1 MFEGVLPAIITPF
14 KRNPAM
20 SLDIPGLE
28 KNIEFLLSRGIH
40 GIVPCGSTGE
50 SATLT
55 FEEHEKVIKVT
66 VDKVNGEIPVLAGT
80 GSNNTAEAIRLTK
93 AAKDIGADG
102 VLAISP
108 YYNKPNR
115 AGLIK
120 HYHKLA
126 DLDIPVIVYNVPSR
140 TGQNLEPDLI
150 AELAKHPNIWGVK
163 EASGN
168 IGQISRIIEET
179 QDDDFIVISGDD
191 NITLPIM
198 ALGGAGVISVAA
210 NIDPK
215 RMVEMYEAILLG
227 DYQKALV
234 LNFALSPLFRSMF
247 IDTNPIPVKKAVELM
262 GLAGGPVRL
271 PLSDLDAKKTEELR
285 KVIAALP
292 KETAKKAPAA
302 KRPVKAAKKAA
313 PKKTVVKTAP
323 QKKAMPKRSAPKKKP
338 VAKRTR

>member
-14 KRNPAM
+14 KRNPSM

-28 KNIEFLLSRGIH
+28 KNIGFLLSCGIH

-66 VDKVNGEIPVLAGT
+66 VDKINGKIPVIAGT
-80 GSNNTAEAIRLTK
+80 GSNNTAEAIQLTK

-102 VLAISP
+102 VLVISP

-115 AGLIK
+115 AGLVK
-120 HYHKLA
+120 HFTKLA
-126 DLDIPVIVYNVPSR
+126 NLDIPVIVYNVPSR

-150 AELAKHPNIWGVK
+150 AELAQHPNIVGVK

-168 IGQISRIIEET
+168 ISQISRIIEET
-179 QDDDFIVISGDD
+179 QDEDFQVISGDD

-210 NIDPK
+210 NVDPK
-215 RMVEMYEAILLG
+215 RMVTMYDAIKAG

-247 IDTNPIPVKKAVELM
+247 IDTNPIPVKRAVELLGM
-262 GLAGGPVRL
+262 AGGPVRL
-271 PLSDLDAKKTEELR
+271 PLDELDAKKTEELK
-285 KVIAALP
+285 KVLATIP
-292 KETAKKAPAA
+292 KAGMKSAPAA
-302 KRPVKAAKKAA
+302 KKPVTA
-313 PKKTVVKTAP
+313 PKKTMPAKTSA
-323 QKKAMPKRSAPKKKP
+323 KKATPGKAVSKKTPVKP
-338 VAKRTR
+338 ARR

>member
-1 MFEGVLPAIITPF
+1 
-14 KRNPAM
+14 M
-20 SLDIPGLE
+20 SLDLPGLE
-28 KNIEFLLSRGIH
+28 KNIGFLLSRGIH

-55 FEEHEKVIKVT
+55 FEEHEEVIKVT
-66 VDKVNGEIPVLAGT
+66 VDKVNGKIPVLAGT

-93 AAKDIGADG
+93 AARDIGADG

-179 QDDDFIVISGDD
+179 QDDDFLVISGDD

-215 RMVEMYEAILLG
+215 RMVEMYDALLLG

-247 IDTNPIPVKKAVELM
+247 IDTNPIPVKKAVELLGM
-262 GLAGGPVRL
+262 AGGPVRL
-271 PLSDLDAKKTEELR
+271 PLSELDAQKTEELK
-285 KVIAALP
+285 KVLATIPKDALKKAA
-292 KETAKKAPAA
+292 AKKPVTAA
-302 KRPVKAAKKAA
+302 KRPIEKKAAPEKAAAEKKAA
-313 PKKTVVKTAP
+313 PKKAI
-323 QKKAMPKRSAPKKKP
+323 AR
-338 VAKRTR
+338 RTR

>member
-20 SLDIPGLE
+20 GLDIPGLE
-28 KNIEFLLSRGIH
+28 DNIGFLLSRGIH

-55 FEEHEKVIKVT
+55 FEEHEKVIRVT
-66 VDKVNGEIPVLAGT
+66 VDKVNGKIPVLAGT
-80 GSNNTAEAIRLTK
+80 GSNNTAEAIKLTK

-102 VLAISP
+102 VLVISP

-120 HYHKLA
+120 HYTKLA
-126 DLDIPVIVYNVPSR
+126 DLDIPVIVYNVPGR

-150 AELAKHPNIWGVK
+150 AELAQHPNIVGVK

-168 IGQISRIIEET
+168 ISQISRIIEDT
-179 QDDDFIVISGDD
+179 QDEDFAVISGDD

-210 NIDPK
+210 NVDPA
-215 RMVEMYEAILLG
+215 RMVEMYDAMKHG
-227 DYQKALV
+227 DVQKALV
-234 LNFALSPLFRSMF
+234 LHFAMSPLFRSMF
-247 IDTNPIPVKKAVELM
+247 IDTNPIPVKMAVELLGM
-262 GLAGGPVRL
+262 AGGPVRL
-271 PLSDLDAKKTEELR
+271 PLDELDEKKTEQLR
-285 KVIAALP
+285 KVLLTIPVKSAGKSTGKKAAQVKKIAA
-292 KETAKKAPAA
+292 KPAA
-302 KRPVKAAKKAA
+302 KRAA
-313 PKKTVVKTAP
+313 PKRPSVKPRA
-323 QKKAMPKRSAPKKKP
+323 R
-338 VAKRTR
+338 R